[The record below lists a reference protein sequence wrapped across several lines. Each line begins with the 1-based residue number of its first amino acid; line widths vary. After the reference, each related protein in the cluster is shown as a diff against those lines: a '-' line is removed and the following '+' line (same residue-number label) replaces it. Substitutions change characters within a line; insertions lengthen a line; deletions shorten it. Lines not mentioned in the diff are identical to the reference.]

1 MKKIIVLLIIL
12 SVSIA
17 VFAQHYEGMKVYIW
31 DNDAG
36 RQFQNPDN
44 PEKFIGYEQNLINAF
59 QNIGFDKQIVVSTDF
74 PANPEEFAAIFV
86 VCGDRPAEGVMFK
99 DEQLE
104 KLRWYLETWHGCL
117 YMEGN
122 NIIEDM
128 NKLGYGPEFLKVYF
142 NILMTS
148 PGEGY
153 AGYDTIRTDTSCTIF
168 RDYSIVYPAGTPVDY
183 HIDEFGPSNPEDT
196 SYHSVMVYDAKQKMY
211 KSTAAA
217 YTPPDEK
224 KAAVGSK
231 FKTYLSAVDFGA
243 YAAPHRKY
251 EQLPDSTENQLLRE
265 AYLRDIMRLFSIGK
279 ILIVNHSENPDRA
292 QLIKSLDRTGIPY
305 ENVYVAEGTRG
316 LSYAEYGNFLG
327 VIWYS
332 MNNKSSTMLQY
343 DIDQLSIYMDYGG
356 AVMLSGPDI
365 LSEWGYPE
373 QDSELYFF
381 RYYFGVD
388 YLGGKYTDDM
398 EIAEPAGMYGS
409 LKDFKLFEPAESDVM
424 KQWRF
429 AGTAIP
435 ATYHYT
441 SVKAPALSGIT
452 YDRGLC
458 STGFFSYPVE
468 NIADDFVMDTFSMIT
483 AEEMFGMDM
492 LFALHTGIND
502 INVSYALF
510 DNAVEFTVNI
520 NDPDNG
526 IIVLERN
533 GKEELTITTSQ
544 SQGMYRLKSS
554 NDNGLF
560 VINYY
565 ENNFLVNSFS
575 VSISGKAPMGEKVY
589 MANNTMYIE
598 SQQSNTSVHIYDI
611 TGQFVDNI
619 EINGKTVWKAYG
631 TMPSGIYF
639 VKFIDSGNMHKVL
652 KY

>member
-12 SVSIA
+12 SVSMAIL
-17 VFAQHYEGMKVYIW
+17 AQHYEGMKVYIW
-31 DNDAG
+31 DNDGG
-36 RQFQNPDN
+36 RKFQNPDN
-44 PEKFIGYEQNLINAF
+44 PESFIGYEENLIKAF
-59 QNIGFDKQIVVSTDF
+59 QSIGFDKQIVVSTDF

-86 VCGDRPAEGVMFK
+86 IAGDRPAEGVMFK

-128 NKLGYGPEFLKVYF
+128 NKIGYGPEFLKVYF
-142 NILMTS
+142 NIVMTS

-168 RDYSIVYPAGTPVDY
+168 RNYSIVYPAGTPVDF

-196 SYHSVMVYDAKQKMY
+196 FYHSVMVYDAKQKMY

-224 KAAVGSK
+224 KAAPGSK

-279 ILIVNHSENPDRA
+279 ILIVNHSDNPDRA

-305 ENVYVAEGTRG
+305 ENIYVAEGTRG
-316 LSYAEYGNFLG
+316 PSYEEYGNFLG

-332 MNNKSSTMLQY
+332 MNNKTSTMLQY

-356 AVMLSGPDI
+356 AVLLSGPDI
-365 LSEWGYPE
+365 LMDWGYPE
-373 QDSELYFF
+373 ENSELYFF

-388 YLGGKYTDDM
+388 YLGGKYTDNTQ
-398 EIAEPAGMYGS
+398 IAEPAGMYGS
-409 LKDFKLFEPAESDVM
+409 LKDFKLVEPSESDVM

-429 AGTAIP
+429 ANAAIP
-435 ATYHYT
+435 ATYHNS

-502 INVSYALF
+502 INVSYAQY
-510 DNAVEFTVNI
+510 DNAVEFTVSI

-533 GKEELTITTSQ
+533 GNEELTMTTSP

-560 VINYY
+560 VINYF
-565 ENNFLVNSFS
+565 ENNYLVNSFS

-598 SQQSNTSVHIYDI
+598 SQQSNTTVHIYDI
-611 TGQFVDNI
+611 TGQFIDNI
-619 EINGKTVWKAYG
+619 EINGKTVWKGYR